1 MVKNNL
7 SSPTPL
13 YVFRGNFKKSYK
25 EKASCKK
32 ASTKWPPQNSSPLKR
47 PPPKK
52 TTKCENSHMFQ
63 IAGTNAKT
71 ATCLNQS
78 MAVFAPVQLSRGNLI
93 KSVPC
98 VPLRVVLKLFSAAT
112 AAQEAHL
119 SLCPFVCPFVPKMC
133 FQ

>member
-1 MVKNNL
+1 
-7 SSPTPL
+7 
-13 YVFRGNFKKSYK
+13 
-25 EKASCKK
+25 
-32 ASTKWPPQNSSPLKR
+32 
-47 PPPKK
+47 
-52 TTKCENSHMFQ
+52 MFQ

-98 VPLRVVLKLFSAAT
+98 VPLRVVLKFFSAAT

-119 SLCPFVCPFVPKMC
+119 SVRPYVRPYVCNQVLFW
-133 FQ
+133 QLLATDGN